1 MTGWLY
7 LTAAQNEWCQFP
19 VSVFGAETAF
29 AYLCTKNL
37 TMHSADRTP
46 TVQILDFKPQ
56 HAAAFK
62 ALNEEWITRYFVLEE
77 ADRVSL
83 NNPQSYILDK
93 GGFILMASYK
103 GEIVGTCALIKD
115 GEGVYELAKMAVT
128 PKAQGLKIGKQLGEA
143 AIAKAKTAGATKVY
157 LVSNRKLDTALNLY
171 RRLGFV
177 EVPMPPSI
185 YERADIKME
194 LSLQP

>member
-1 MTGWLY
+1 
-7 LTAAQNEWCQFP
+7 
-19 VSVFGAETAF
+19 
-29 AYLCTKNL
+29 
-37 TMHSADRTP
+37 MHSADTTH

-56 HAAAFK
+56 HAASFK
-62 ALNEEWITRYFVLEE
+62 ALNEEWITRYFVMEE
-77 ADRVSL
+77 ADHKSL
-83 NNPQSYILDK
+83 NNPQGYILDK
-93 GGFILMASYK
+93 GGYILMASYN
-103 GEIVGTCALIKD
+103 GEIVGTCALIND

-128 PKAQGLKIGKQLGEA
+128 PKAQGLKIGKLLGEA
-143 AIAKAKTAGATKVY
+143 AIAKAKAAGASKVY

-194 LSLQP
+194 LALQP